1 MLSVASLALADHLC
15 VALRQVEERVSEELA
30 RERAASVETVKR
42 LSTAMDESLAT
53 QSESL
58 EAKLRQVEADV
69 RGAMREADSRAREM
83 NGQLEQAM
91 TSGLAL
97 RRCGSPSPWSPP
109 PGASM
114 LTSPSTSTA
123 NTRAPGLTKAEKCFT
138 M

>member
-1 MLSVASLALADHLC
+1 M
-15 VALRQVEERVSEELA
+15 SE
-30 RERAASVETVKR
+30 R

-91 TSGLAL
+91 TSGLDAVNQEMRQAVTREEL
-97 RRCGSPSPWSPP
+97 SATC
-109 PGASM
+109 
-114 LTSPSTSTA
+114 LKLETSTSEV
-123 NTRAPGLTKAEKCFT
+123 LSSVAEKLARVEDAGRYT
-138 M
+138 SERIDELSAQRV